1 MELYINVKDK
11 FLLWDYLH
19 LNSQIF
25 DINFSNVKVQ
35 NPDTDKYKDV
45 TDTIKV
51 TLKDNRQDEWA
62 QRRQLR
68 CLAHPRRF
76 RSSEKPLF
84 LRLQRSRHGSG

>member
-62 QRRQLR
+62 QRRQLD
-68 CLAHPRRF
+68 
-76 RSSEKPLF
+76 KLF
-84 LRLQRSRHGSG
+84 ATLKLFAQQHETLKGEQ

>member
-62 QRRQLR
+62 QRRL
-68 CLAHPRRF
+68 LD
-76 RSSEKPLF
+76 
-84 LRLQRSRHGSG
+84 